1 MESLWVCFAPSPM
14 ETRVL
19 AQTAPGQT
27 LLQARLRPSPAH
39 PRAPRA
45 LLEALTLWHGMPVRA
60 ARCVDER
67 DGGSVLAPFAG
78 RDLATAPLYTV
89 RRAHHQAH
97 PRRDGLGDF
106 DDLDQLLRFEVGR

>member
-1 MESLWVCFAPSPM
+1 MESLWVCFAPSST

-19 AQTAPGQT
+19 AQTGPGQT

-45 LLEALTLWHGMPVRA
+45 LLEALTLWHGIPARA

-67 DGGSVLAPFAG
+67 DGGAVLAPFAG
-78 RDLATAPLYTV
+78 RDLRTAPLYTV
-89 RRAHHQAH
+89 RRAPHQAH
-97 PRRDGLGDF
+97 RHRDGLGDF